1 LILFTTESAKVAKIS
16 LKCLVFNYKCLFF
29 ADFRCKHHF
38 SCNSRLCRN
47 YIKYAINTVYASSN
61 SKNGKSS
68 SWGGRKLK
76 SKQGIKMETT
86 PTNVTPTNLNV
97 KDMTENSKNV
107 NATLKVIEIGEV
119 KDIQSRFGDKRVCE
133 VKVADATGCILL
145 SLWDDQIGKI
155 AAGDTISIQNGYIS
169 VVRNSMRLN
178 IGKYG
183 KMLLSEEPLSEVNTE
198 NNISDKHVEQPE
210 RPRRSGGYGGEG
222 GRGGGGGG
230 GGYGSMYGSGEP
242 RGGYGGFRRGG
253 SGGGGRDSRDK
264 RGGGR
269 KRR

>member
-1 LILFTTESAKVAKIS
+1 
-16 LKCLVFNYKCLFF
+16 
-29 ADFRCKHHF
+29 
-38 SCNSRLCRN
+38 
-47 YIKYAINTVYASSN
+47 
-61 SKNGKSS
+61 
-68 SWGGRKLK
+68 
-76 SKQGIKMETT
+76 METT

-210 RPRRSGGYGGEG
+210 RKRSGGYGGEG